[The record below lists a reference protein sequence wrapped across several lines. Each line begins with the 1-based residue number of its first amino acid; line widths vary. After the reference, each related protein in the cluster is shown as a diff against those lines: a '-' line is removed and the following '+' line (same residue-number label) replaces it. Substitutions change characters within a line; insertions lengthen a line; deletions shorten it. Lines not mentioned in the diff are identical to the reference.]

1 LTEARYRKW
10 MVVVAVATLLVSVVR
25 LWVGK

>member
-1 LTEARYRKW
+1 LTEASYRKW
-10 MVVVAVATLLVSVVR
+10 MVVVAVATLALTAVR